1 MRFSDRDYLF
11 IRKQHYCFVTKVTLI
26 FKSTSYFSEIKNKIM
41 KKIVAIALFT
51 TGVFNV
57 EAQDIRFERIYDE
70 TLAQASY
77 IIANEKKEAIVI
89 DPKRDIDTYLTY
101 AKEHQLTIKHVTET
115 HIHADYLSGARELA
129 QATNSQLLL
138 SAEGGKDWQYDFPH
152 QPLKNNQTISL
163 GEVQLRV
170 MHTPG
175 HTPESITFLVQND
188 KEPNAPI
195 KAITGDFIFV
205 GDVGRPDLLE
215 KAAGQKGAQFEG
227 AHQLFES
234 LNQFIKLPKNTE
246 IWPGHGAGSFCG
258 KSLSTIPQST
268 LEQEMAASP
277 AFQLLNDKEAF
288 TTFILDGQPEPPK
301 YFAVMKQWNKS
312 MRPLVI
318 QLPKIQALTIT
329 EVEHAIENN
338 ILVIDARKKEIVE
351 KGFIP
356 GSLHIE
362 GGKSFATFVG
372 SLVDYNNQI
381 ILVGDKNN
389 IEDLQKKLLRI
400 GMDNILGYISDV
412 SNFKGLKTSKIITA
426 EEVQIYMKQ
435 SNVQLVDV
443 RTVSEYQNGHIQGF
457 ENISLNSLEKNS
469 SKIQKD
475 APVIIHCQ
483 SGVRGAMAYSIL
495 EKLGYT
501 NILNYSGSINDW
513 KAKKLPLVQ

>member
-1 MRFSDRDYLF
+1 MKHKLLLF
-11 IRKQHYCFVTKVTLI
+11 KTLCVFLVSHYTL
-26 FKSTSYFSEIKNKIM
+26 NAQNM
-41 KKIVAIALFT
+41 K
-51 TGVFNV
+51 
-57 EAQDIRFERIYDE
+57 FERIYDE

-77 IIANEKKEAIVI
+77 IIANDKNEAIVI
-89 DPKRDIDTYLTY
+89 DPKRDIDTYLEY
-101 AKEHQLTIKHVTET
+101 AKKNGLTIKYVTET
-115 HIHADYLSGARELA
+115 HIHADYLSGAPELA
-129 QATNSQLLL
+129 KATQANLLL
-138 SAEGGKDWQYDFPH
+138 SNEGGPNWQYAFDH
-152 QPLKNNQTISL
+152 QPLKDQQIIQL
-163 GEVQLRV
+163 GNVELKV

-175 HTPESITFLVQND
+175 HTPESLTFLVKNTKDQT
-188 KEPNAPI
+188 APA

-215 KAAGQKGAQFEG
+215 KAAGQKGTQFEG
-227 AHQLFES
+227 AHQLFTS

-268 LEQEMAASP
+268 LEQEMTTNP
-277 AFQLLNDKEAF
+277 AFKYLNDKDAF
-288 TTFILDGQPEPPK
+288 TKFILDGQPEPPK

-312 MRPLVI
+312 VRPLLIEV
-318 QLPKIQALTIT
+318 PKIQKLST
-329 EVEHAIENN
+329 VELENAIKNN
-338 ILVIDARKKEIVE
+338 VLVIDARKKEEVA

-381 ILVGDKNN
+381 ILVGNEN
-389 IEDLQKKLLRI
+389 QIEDLQRKLIRI
-400 GMDNILGYISDV
+400 GMDNIYGYISDV
-412 SNFKGLKTSKIITA
+412 NELNGLKTSKIITA
-426 EEVQIYMKQ
+426 KEVQQLMKDK
-435 SNVQLVDV
+435 NVQLVDV
-443 RTVSEYQNGHIQGF
+443 RTATEYASGHIKGF
-457 ENISLNSLEKNS
+457 ENITLNSLEKNV

-495 EKLGYT
+495 EKLGYN

-513 KAKKLPLVQ
+513 SAKKLPLVK

>member
-1 MRFSDRDYLF
+1 MKHKLLLF
-11 IRKQHYCFVTKVTLI
+11 KTLCVFLVSHYTL
-26 FKSTSYFSEIKNKIM
+26 NAQNM
-41 KKIVAIALFT
+41 K
-51 TGVFNV
+51 
-57 EAQDIRFERIYDE
+57 FERIYDE

-77 IIANEKKEAIVI
+77 IIANDKNEAIVI
-89 DPKRDIDTYLTY
+89 DPKRDIDTYLEY
-101 AKEHQLTIKHVTET
+101 AKKNGLTIKYVTET
-115 HIHADYLSGARELA
+115 HIHADYLSGAPELA
-129 QATNSQLLL
+129 KATQANLLL
-138 SAEGGKDWQYDFPH
+138 SNEGGPNWQYAFDH
-152 QPLKNNQTISL
+152 QPLKDQQIIQL
-163 GEVQLRV
+163 GNVELKV

-175 HTPESITFLVQND
+175 HTPESLTFLVKNTKDQT
-188 KEPNAPI
+188 APA

-215 KAAGQKGAQFEG
+215 KAAGQKGTQFEG
-227 AHQLFES
+227 AHQLFTS

-268 LEQEMAASP
+268 LEQEMTTNP
-277 AFQLLNDKEAF
+277 AFKYLNDKDAF
-288 TTFILDGQPEPPK
+288 TKFILDGQPEPPK

-312 MRPLVI
+312 VRPLLIEV
-318 QLPKIQALTIT
+318 PKIQKLST
-329 EVEHAIENN
+329 VELENAIKNN
-338 ILVIDARKKEIVE
+338 VLVIDARKKEEVA

-381 ILVGDKNN
+381 ILVGNEN
-389 IEDLQKKLLRI
+389 QIEDLQRKLIRI
-400 GMDNILGYISDV
+400 GMDNIYGYISDV
-412 SNFKGLKTSKIITA
+412 NELNGLKTSNIITA
-426 EEVQIYMKQ
+426 KEVQQLMKDK
-435 SNVQLVDV
+435 NVQLVDV
-443 RTVSEYQNGHIQGF
+443 RTATEYASGHIKGF
-457 ENISLNSLEKNS
+457 ENITLNSLEKNV

-495 EKLGYT
+495 EKLGYN

-513 KAKKLPLVQ
+513 SAKKLPLVK